1 MRVTPIELDSKA
13 VKELRAELPDA
24 VYESGRSTVVLRMP
38 DEADERFGALVEA
51 AEVVLKVASEPRPNP

>member
-13 VKELRAELPDA
+13 TGELRAEVPDA

-38 DEADERFGALVEA
+38 DEPQERFAALVRA
-51 AEVVLKVASEPRPNP
+51 AEVVLKVASEPPSNP